1 LAKTPVARLARK
13 GAASDLPAAGS
24 HISDATRIWVKRSRY
39 NPLRQLTPQYLS
51 NVIDQ
56 WRNGYLRDF
65 SLMAD
70 AMRRRDTQ
78 INVALHKREKGVAR
92 HGFQVLIRQ
101 GLTEDQKAQAEKHQ
115 RALQYFYDN
124 LTVSDV
130 MEQDIRGK
138 FRLLVEQMMQ
148 AIGDRYAVHE
158 IVWQPSID
166 SITGEPRLTA
176 EFNYVPVWFFE
187 ATTGKLRFIQHY
199 FGTIMGEEMA
209 PDEWLITVGDG
220 LMESLSVCYLFK
232 YTAMDSWAAFGE
244 RFGTPG
250 IHGKT
255 SAPKGSDQWNNFV
268 QALQDFGQEWATV
281 TNLDSVIELI
291 EAKGSAG
298 TLPFPELRET
308 MDKAIATVV
317 RGGDLST
324 MSSGKGSMGRGASLQ
339 GDETE
344 LLEQD
349 DAQLISETLER
360 VSEIVIRQLFGDELP
375 LAVIKI
381 MVPEKKNNDD
391 TIAKLGFLVNSG
403 VPVGVDYARK
413 ELGVPPPL
421 DGEETL
427 QQNQQVAQIIAA
439 DKPSP
444 QVALANALIHQ
455 VDAGAAVFQRN
466 AARKLTKAQ
475 AEAIQPV
482 LDRIAALKE
491 LPAEDF
497 AAGIQKLRNDLPRLF
512 AEARLH
518 SPDIAAVWEQ
528 VLGTALVDGL
538 ADKP

>member
-1 LAKTPVARLARK
+1 M
-13 GAASDLPAAGS
+13 
-24 HISDATRIWVKRSRY
+24 KRSRY

-130 MEQDIRGK
+130 MEQNIRGK